1 MSQENVELVRACAE
15 AYVSGDRDAYID
27 FMAEDVEIRP
37 DTSVFPEAMPFT
49 GREELRRFIADIDQ
63 QWEGGAGAVLNEI
76 FAVGDRVVARSDW
89 GGRGRASGLD
99 VRSNLT
105 VIYTVH
111 DREIIAIEYFFVHA
125 KALEAV
131 GLSE

>member
-1 MSQENVELVRACAE
+1 MELVRACAE

-27 FMAEDVEIRP
+27 FMAEDVEVRP
-37 DTSVFPEAMPFT
+37 DASVFPDARPFT
-49 GREELRRFIADIDQ
+49 GREELKRFIADIDQ

-76 FAVGDRVVARSDW
+76 FAVGDGVVARSDW

-111 DREIIAIEYFFVHA
+111 DRQIIAIEYFFEHA

-131 GLSE
+131 GLRE